1 MPPPPVLITLFVA
14 ASERIPKR
22 AAKKRP
28 HQTGFWQ
35 MPCPPADLE
44 DSLIIRRLTPL
55 PPEGSGPFQSKKMG
69 ISRNFNRERQGRHR
83 LIRLYLRSSAVRKR
97 RCSAKI
103 RAMSERIYRD
113 PVHNIIRLQT
123 DSDEGELM
131 MRLIDAAEFQRLRRI
146 KQLGLGLYTYQGAEH
161 SRFTHSLGAFHLMTR
176 VLDRLSE
183 TYAIDPGDRIAAR
196 AAALLHDVGH
206 GSFSH
211 VMEKVLNFHHERW
224 TVQVILDEAS
234 EVGQLLRSHSD
245 DLPHKLASI
254 IEGTFQPAALAQLV
268 SSQLDVDRMDYLL
281 RDSLMT
287 GAKYGIYDL
296 EWIINA
302 LAIDEAA
309 DRVYVQARGVYAVE
323 EYLQARYYMFRQVYF
338 HRTLRSAEAV
348 LRSIMRRALHLL
360 DDGQEV
366 WHASG
371 TAFEKIL
378 RREVLSISEHMQV
391 DDSDFVFHIK
401 QWQRSSDPIL
411 RDLSRRFIARSLF
424 KAIDIDMPPDQQ
436 ADFLST
442 ARQTVER
449 AGFDP
454 DYYFIEDRASDVP
467 YYSYYHSEKSEPKTH
482 IYVESGYASPQIKE
496 ISEVSNVVKG
506 LQHAYELHRVCFP
519 AEVKNEVYAIYH
531 RGSHKEAQTA
541 IR

>member
-1 MPPPPVLITLFVA
+1 MP
-14 ASERIPKR
+14 
-22 AAKKRP
+22 
-28 HQTGFWQ
+28 
-35 MPCPPADLE
+35 
-44 DSLIIRRLTPL
+44 
-55 PPEGSGPFQSKKMG
+55 
-69 ISRNFNRERQGRHR
+69 
-83 LIRLYLRSSAVRKR
+83 
-97 RCSAKI
+97 
-103 RAMSERIYRD
+103 ERIYRD

-183 TYAIDPGDRIAAR
+183 AYSIVPADRIAAR

-224 TVQVILDEAS
+224 TVQVILDENT
-234 EVGQLLRSHSD
+234 EIGTLLRSHSP
-245 DLPHKLASI
+245 DLPDKVASI
-254 IEGTFQPAALAQLV
+254 IEGKFQPAALAQLV

-302 LAIDEAA
+302 LAIDESA
-309 DRVYVQARGVYAVE
+309 DRVYVQARGLYAVE

-348 LRSIMRRALHLL
+348 LRSIMRRALQLI
-360 DDGQEV
+360 DEGKEV
-366 WHASG
+366 WHTAG

-378 RREVLSISEHMQV
+378 RREVLTTSDHMQV
-391 DDSDFVFHIK
+391 DDSDFVFHVK
-401 QWQRSSDPIL
+401 QWQHSGDPIL
-411 RDLSRRFIARSLF
+411 SDLSRRFVTRRLF
-424 KAIDIDMPPDQQ
+424 KAVDLDMPQQQQ
-436 ADFLST
+436 AEFLAA
-442 ARQTVER
+442 ARHATQS

-454 DYYFIEDRASDVP
+454 DFYFIEDRASDVP
-467 YYSYYHSEKSEPKTH
+467 YYSYYEAEKSEPKTH
-482 IYVESGYASPQIKE
+482 IFVESGYASPEIKE
-496 ISEVSNVVKG
+496 ISEVSEVVRG

-519 AEVKNEVYAIYH
+519 AEVKNEVYNLYH
-531 RGSHKEAQTA
+531 RGSLGRQTA
-541 IR
+541 GTWQK